1 MTSHNVHENILGCV
15 GGTPLVRL
23 NSISKEIRTQVWAK
37 CEFMNPGSS
46 VKDRIG
52 AAIIDDAVAQGNL
65 KPGGTVV
72 EATSGNTG
80 VGLALAATIK
90 GFQCIFTIPDKMSM
104 EKVKLLKAFGA
115 KVIVTPTVDPDHPE
129 YYVTVAKNIVKSTPN
144 SVLAN
149 QFYNQV
155 NPETHYKTTGPELWE
170 QVDGKID
177 ALVAGLGTGGT
188 LSGMGKFLKEKNPN
202 IRIVGADPLGSV
214 YKSFKETGKLIKG
227 NVYKVEGIGQD
238 KIPET
243 SWMDCIDEFR
253 EVSDKDSFNLARR
266 LTREE
271 ALFVGGSAG
280 TALAIALQI
289 AEELDD
295 PEKRVVVVLPDTGER
310 YLSKCHSD
318 EWMRENQFLEEPA
331 RSVQHLLLSK
341 TDSTHSP
348 VVSVDSAATVKA
360 ALTAM
365 NTANVSQVPVIDNGE
380 SVGSL
385 DEAHL
390 MGLVLEKG
398 AALDTLVGE
407 VMEAP
412 FPVVSADENLDYVS
426 RLLGRGNSALLVRD
440 DAELTGI
447 LTRYDIIHSMAG

>member
-1 MTSHNVHENILGCV
+1 MTSHNVHENILSCV

-23 NSISKEIRTQVWAK
+23 NSVTKGIATEVWAK

-52 AAIIDDAVAQGNL
+52 AAIIDDAVEQGNL
-65 KPGGTVV
+65 LPGGTVV

-80 VGLALAATIK
+80 VGLALAATIR
-90 GFQCIFTIPDKMSM
+90 GFKCIFTIPDKMST

-155 NPETHYKTTGPELWE
+155 NPETHYKVTGPELWE
-170 QVDGKID
+170 QVGGKVD

-188 LSGMGKFLKEKNPN
+188 ISGIGKFLKEKNPD
-202 IRIVGADPLGSV
+202 IRVVGADPLGSV
-214 YKSFKETGKLIKG
+214 YKTFKETGKLIEG
-227 NVYKVEGIGQD
+227 GVYKVEGIGQD
-238 KIPET
+238 KVPET
-243 SWMDCIDEFR
+243 SWLEYIDEFR
-253 EVSDKDSFNLARR
+253 EVNDRDSFLNSRR

-280 TALAIALQI
+280 TALTVALQV
-289 AEELDD
+289 AEELND
-295 PEKRVVVVLPDTGER
+295 PNKKVVVILPDTGER
-310 YLSKCHSD
+310 YLSKLHSD

-331 RSVQHLLLSK
+331 TNVQHLLLAK
-341 TDSTHSP
+341 TPTMDTP
-348 VVSVDSAATVKA
+348 VVSVKSSDSVKS
-360 ALTAM
+360 ALASM
-365 NTANVSQVPVIDNGE
+365 SLSNVSQVPVIDNGE

-398 AALDTLVGE
+398 ATLETTVGE

-412 FPVVSADENLDYVS
+412 FPVVCGEESLDYVS
-426 RLLGRGNSALLVRD
+426 RLLGRGNSALLVRNGN
-440 DAELTGI
+440 ELTGI
-447 LTRYDIIHSMAG
+447 LTRFDIIHSMAG

>member
-1 MTSHNVHENILGCV
+1 MTSHNVHENILECV

-23 NSISKEIRTQVWAK
+23 NSIPKGIRTQIWAK

-65 KPGGTVV
+65 NPGGIVV

-188 LSGMGKFLKEKNPN
+188 LSGIGKFLKEKNPN
-202 IRIVGADPLGSV
+202 IRIVGADPIGSV
-214 YKSFKETGKLIKG
+214 YKTFKETGKLIEG

-243 SWMDCIDEFR
+243 SWMDSIDEFR

-295 PEKRVVVVLPDTGER
+295 PEKRVVVILPDTGER

-331 RSVQHLLLSK
+331 TNVHHLLLSK
-341 TDSTHSP
+341 AGSTHSP
-348 VVSVDSAATVKA
+348 VVSVDSTATVKA

-412 FPVVSADENLDYVS
+412 FPVVSADESMDYVS

-440 DAELTGI
+440 DTELTGI
-447 LTRYDIIHSMAG
+447 LTRFDIIHSMAG

>member
-1 MTSHNVHENILGCV
+1 MTSHNVHENILECV

-23 NSISKEIRTQVWAK
+23 NAIPSGIRTQVWAK

-52 AAIIDDAVAQGNL
+52 AAIIDDAVAQGDL
-65 KPGGTVV
+65 EPGGTVV

-115 KVIVTPTVDPDHPE
+115 KVVVTPTVDPDHPE

-144 SVLAN
+144 AVLAN

-155 NPETHYKTTGPELWE
+155 NPETHYETTGPELWE
-170 QVDGKID
+170 QVGGRID

-188 LSGMGKFLKEKNPN
+188 ISGVGRFLKEKDPD
-202 IRIVGADPLGSV
+202 IRIVGADPIGSV
-214 YKSFKETGKLIKG
+214 YKTYKETGNLIDG
-227 NVYKVEGIGQD
+227 SVYKVEGIGQD

-243 SWMDCIDEFR
+243 SWMDFIDEFR
-253 EVSDKDSFNLARR
+253 EVSDKDSFNMARR

-280 TALAIALQI
+280 TAMTVALQV
-289 AEELDD
+289 AKELDD
-295 PEKRVVVVLPDTGER
+295 PDARVVVILPDTGER

-331 RSVQHLLLSK
+331 TNVQHLLMSK
-341 TDSTHSP
+341 TSSPHSL
-348 VVSVDSAATVKA
+348 VVSVDSTATVKA

-365 NTANVSQVPVIDNGE
+365 NSANVSQVPVIDNGE

-390 MGLVLEKG
+390 MGIVLEKG
-398 AALDTLVGE
+398 AALHTAVGE
-407 VMEAP
+407 VMEGP
-412 FPVVSADENLDYVS
+412 FPVVSADESLDYVS
-426 RLLGRGNSALLVRD
+426 RLLGRGHSALLVRD
-440 DAELTGI
+440 DTELTGI
-447 LTRYDIIHSMAG
+447 LTRFDIIHSMAG